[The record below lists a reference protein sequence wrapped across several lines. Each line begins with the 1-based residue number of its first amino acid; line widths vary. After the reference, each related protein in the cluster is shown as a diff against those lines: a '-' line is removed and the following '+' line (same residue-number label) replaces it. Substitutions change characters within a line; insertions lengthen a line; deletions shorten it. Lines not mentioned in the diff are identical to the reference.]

1 MPASR
6 NRIIKLPATNIL
18 ALLTGAIVWGL
29 IWYPYR
35 VLRFAGMPAEYSSAL
50 TYAIALALCV
60 ALFAGKLKKLR
71 PKPILLV
78 LALAAGCSNV
88 GFVLA
93 SVYGEVM
100 RVVLLFYLAP
110 VWTVLFARLLLGER
124 LNLGGIGIVVLALAG
139 AFVMLWQP
147 AAGMPV
153 PQNGAEWMAM
163 GAGVAFALANVLVR
177 KADTHGIEEKSFW
190 VLAGCS
196 GIGFIA
202 ATFSGA
208 SVAWPPAHGQDALLM
223 LALMFLIGAV
233 LLFANLVVQFGLSNT
248 PANRAIVIYL
258 FELVVAAVASWL
270 LAGESMSVREWIGG
284 TMIVGASL
292 VSARLAQPQA
302 PSVSGDGNPA
312 PNGS

>member
-1 MPASR
+1 
-6 NRIIKLPATNIL
+6 
-18 ALLTGAIVWGL
+18 
-29 IWYPYR
+29 
-35 VLRFAGMPAEYSSAL
+35 VLRVAGVPAELSSAL
-50 TYAIALALCV
+50 TYAVALLLCV
-60 ALFAGKLKKLR
+60 SFYAGKLKQLR
-71 PKPILLV
+71 PSPVLLI

-110 VWTVLFARLLLGER
+110 VWTVLFARVLLGEQ
-124 LNLGGIGIVVLALAG
+124 LNMGGIGIVALALAG

-190 VLAGCS
+190 VLAGCT
-196 GIGFIA
+196 GIGMIA
-202 ATFSGA
+202 AGFSGDP
-208 SVAWPPAHGQDALLM
+208 VTWPPAFAQGALLP
-223 LALMFLIGAV
+223 LALIILIGVV

-258 FELVVAAVASWL
+258 FELVVAALASWL
-270 LAGESMSVREWIGG
+270 LAGESMSLKEWTGG
-284 TMIVGASL
+284 AMIVGASL
-292 VSARLAQPQA
+292 VSARLGLPHALPDTGKTKA
-302 PSVSGDGNPA
+302 ASDSG
-312 PNGS
+312 